1 MISKRW
7 LLVSVLLCCTGI
19 FAQKEEDAAK
29 EKLRR
34 QTMLIDSI
42 TADTRELRLGVN
54 RAILFA
60 KIGGRLWDIDQK
72 RARDLFQDAVSE
84 LIGAQSAAESARKTG
99 SQNVLLTGQSTRPQI
114 LQTIAA
120 RDAELALQSFYKTRP
135 ATIERAMYSVKAK
148 DSRIRSNSGTEQYY
162 LNNELQLEQSLL
174 KLAADQNPERAI
186 TLLKAALKGGV
197 SNETLHLLRKLY
209 EKDPVAASEMA
220 AEIVSQISRKTFIVA
235 NQPDYQTMQVASSIL
250 TESIRERP
258 ATEKSLRFD
267 TSQMRPL
274 AEKLISFY
282 IERGSQYGYNLG
294 PSILQIAEK
303 YTPSMVEKLKNAE
316 KIMPRRGLHY
326 VNPDEATAKLLN
338 NDTPVEQVLAEAA
351 KLPAESRGRVYQ
363 SAATRLTA
371 AGDFTRAR
379 SILNDNFSDEAL
391 ENAVS
396 TLDWYYAHQLMNQGR
411 YPEAEALIDQFPESN
426 KQSAMIALATAVF
439 NKDAEKNKSYAGVLL
454 EKARTQLS
462 PRPETNTEMSQTMQ
476 VIGAY
481 TKIEPPEA
489 FRMFEG
495 LVPQLNE
502 LTEAVVVMS
511 GFQGNASIRQ
521 GEMLVEQSNS
531 LGFYLDFVIVRNLA
545 QIDFDRTMSI
555 IASFARREM
564 RVNLKLQLL
573 EGL

>member
-42 TADTRELRLGVN
+42 TADTRELRLGEN

-60 KIGGRLWDIDQK
+60 KIGGRLWDIDLK

-174 KLAADQNPERAI
+174 NLAADQNPERAI

-235 NQPDYQTMQVASSIL
+235 NQPEHQTMQVASSIL

-267 TSQMRPL
+267 TSQTRPL

-326 VNPDEATAKLLN
+326 VNPDEAMAKLLN

-439 NKDAEKNKSYAGVLL
+439 NKDAEKNKSYAGALL

-502 LTEAVVVMS
+502 LTEAAVVMS